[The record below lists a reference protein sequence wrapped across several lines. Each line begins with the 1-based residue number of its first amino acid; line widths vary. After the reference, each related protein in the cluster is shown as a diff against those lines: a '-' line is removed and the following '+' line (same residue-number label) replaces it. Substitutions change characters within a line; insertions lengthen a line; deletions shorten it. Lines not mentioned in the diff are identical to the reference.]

1 MTRVKLCGMMRPED
15 IEACNALKPDYAG
28 FVFWPESR
36 RYISLQT
43 AVRLSKMLDPS
54 VTPVGVFLDEPLDTV
69 LEVAASGAVGMIQM
83 HGSEDADY
91 MRRVKEET
99 GLPVI
104 RATKVGGDAPAGIP
118 PYADYVMYDSGAGT
132 GRTFDWTL
140 LGEAGKHCFL
150 AGGLNP
156 GNVAEAINRIH
167 PYAVDTSSGI
177 ETDGRKDPVKMKQ
190 FMEAVRRADSDNGEE
205 RK

>member
-1 MTRVKLCGMMRPED
+1 MTRVKLCGMTRPED

-36 RYISLQT
+36 RYVSLQR
-43 AVRLSKMLDPS
+43 AVQLSKMLDPS
-54 VTPVGVFLDEPLDTV
+54 ITPVGVFLDESVETV
-69 LEVAASGAVGMIQM
+69 LEVAASGAVGMIQL
-83 HGSEDADY
+83 HGAEDAGY
-91 MRRVKEET
+91 IRRIKEET

-104 RATKVGGDAPAGIP
+104 RAMKIGAGAVP
-118 PYADYVMYDSGAGT
+118 SVPSGADYVMYDSGAGT
-132 GRTFDWTL
+132 GRTFDWNL
-140 LGEAGKHCFL
+140 LGDTGERCFL

-156 GNVAEAINRIH
+156 GNVAEAIKTIR

-190 FMEAVRRADSDNGEE
+190 FMEAVRGADSDNGEE
-205 RK
+205 RI